1 MFTRNGRLLGALCA
15 VLFVVG
21 WAFGYAPLI
30 AIACAFLVAILAA
43 LALVAQ
49 KPSLEVERRVEP
61 DRITAGQDSVAQ
73 LRITNSG
80 RRVLRDGVALE
91 RFGDSII
98 PVNIPELGPGASVD
112 SIERLPT
119 DRRGVFQVGPLVINR
134 SDPLGIVRKGEWKAS
149 SETLW
154 VHPLLHEVAP
164 FPSGLARD
172 LDGPSSGEAPEGG
185 VAFQNLRE
193 YVIGDDRRLIHW
205 RSSARLGKL
214 MVRHNVDTHQP
225 RSLILLDTR
234 ADSYTGDSFEDA
246 IRAAASLAKA
256 SLSSRFPFQLRTTCG
271 RSYDHSISHSQM
283 MDEFAALQTDPEG
296 SLPALVNVASRHR
309 GGGFSVAVIT
319 GAGSSDELLQ
329 LGRLTSQFDAVTI
342 CRLGVQAADGVDLP
356 GAVVLNAHTSSEFAK
371 YWNRKVRR

>member
-15 VLFVVG
+15 VLFLVG
-21 WAFGYAPLI
+21 WIFRYAPLI
-30 AIACAFLVAILAA
+30 ALACALLAAILAA

-49 KPSLEVERRVEP
+49 KPSLEVDRRVEP
-61 DRITAGQDSVAQ
+61 DRITAGQDSVAH

-98 PVNIPELGPGASVD
+98 PVTIPELAPGAAVD
-112 SIERLPT
+112 SIEHLPT

-154 VHPLLHEVAP
+154 VHPLLHNVSP

-172 LDGPSSGEAPEGG
+172 LDGSSSGEAPEGG

-193 YVIGDDRRLIHW
+193 YVFGDDRRLIHW
-205 RSSARLGKL
+205 RSSARLGKM

-234 ADSYTGDSFEDA
+234 ADSYLDDSFEDA
-246 IRAAASLAKA
+246 IRAAASLAAA
-256 SLSSRFPFQLRTTCG
+256 SQHGRFPFSLRTTCG
-271 RSYDHSISHSQM
+271 RVYDQSISHSQL
-283 MDEFAALQTDPEG
+283 MDEFAALQMSEEG
-296 SLPALVNVASRHR
+296 SLPELVKVATRHR
-309 GGGFSVAVIT
+309 GGGFSAALIT

-329 LGRLTSQFDAVTI
+329 IGRLTSQFDSVTI
-342 CRLGVQAADGVDLP
+342 CRLGVYAADGVDLP
-356 GAVVLNAHTSSEFAK
+356 GAVVINANTSSEFAK
-371 YWNRKVRR
+371 FWNRKVRR

>member
-1 MFTRNGRLLGALCA
+1 MFTRNGQLLGALCA
-15 VLFVVG
+15 VLFILG
-21 WAFGYAPLI
+21 WVFRYAPLI
-30 AIACAFLVAILAA
+30 ALACAFLAAILAA

-49 KPSLEVERRVEP
+49 KPSLDVQRRVEP
-61 DRITAGQDSVAQ
+61 DRITAGQDSVAH

-98 PVNIPELGPGASVD
+98 PVNIPELAAGESVD
-112 SIERLPT
+112 SIEHLPT

-193 YVIGDDRRLIHW
+193 YVVGDDRRLIHW

-234 ADSYTGDSFEDA
+234 AASYAGDSFEDA
-246 IRAAASLAKA
+246 VRAAASLSTA
-256 SLSSRFPFQLRTTCG
+256 SLQGRFPFQLRTTDG
-271 RSYDHSISHSQM
+271 RVYDQAITHSKL
-283 MDEFAALQTDPEG
+283 MDEFAAMQTTEEG
-296 SLPALVNVASRHR
+296 SLPELVKVATRHR
-309 GGGFSVAVIT
+309 GGGFSVALIT
-319 GAGSSDELLQ
+319 GAGASDELLQ
-329 LGRLTSQFDAVTI
+329 IGRLTSQFDAVTI
-342 CRLGVQAADGVDLP
+342 CRIGVQSADGVDLP
-356 GAVVLNAHTSSEFAK
+356 GAVVLNATTSTEFAK
-371 YWNRKVRR
+371 FWNRKVRR

>member
-1 MFTRNGRLLGALCA
+1 MFTRNGQLLGALCA
-15 VLFVVG
+15 ALFILG
-21 WAFGYAPLI
+21 WTFRYAPLI
-30 AIACAFLVAILAA
+30 AIACAFLAAILAA

-49 KPSLEVERRVEP
+49 KPSLDVQRRVEP

-98 PVNIPELGPGASVD
+98 PINIPELGPGESVD
-112 SIERLPT
+112 SVERLPT

-172 LDGPSSGEAPEGG
+172 LDGSSSGEAPEGG

-193 YVIGDDRRLIHW
+193 YVVGDDRRLIHW
-205 RSSARLGKL
+205 RSSARLGKM

-234 ADSYTGDSFEDA
+234 AESYTDDSFEDA
-246 IRAAASLAKA
+246 VRAAASLAKA
-256 SLSSRFPFQLRTTCG
+256 SLHGRFPFQLRTTCG
-271 RSYDHSISHSQM
+271 RSYDQSVSHSQI
-283 MDEFAALQTDPEG
+283 MDEFAALQTCPDG
-296 SLPALVNVASRHR
+296 SLPELVNVATRHR
-309 GGGFSVAVIT
+309 GGGFSVALIT
-319 GAGSSDELLQ
+319 GAGSADELLQ
-329 LGRLTSQFDAVTI
+329 IGRLTSQFDAVTI
-342 CRLGVQAADGVDLP
+342 CRLGVQVADGIDLP
-356 GAVVLNAHTSSEFAK
+356 GAVVLNTNTSSEFAK